1 MVQRRRILAA
11 VTRARL
17 VELAREFE
25 IPGLTRRPK
34 EEIVRAISAKR
45 SVKTHDL
52 LESLKRE
59 ELKAACRAVKLDDGG
74 RQKAALIARLMGE
87 EDGQLKSAAKRAGNT
102 TKIAMWMLDPD
113 YDGRGLCPQQVFS
126 PMAGPKDGSARL
138 AKNLKAEIDE
148 ELIEAYRG
156 TVSLPFD
163 PGDHRRVAV
172 RIVDDWGI
180 ESLKIVDI
188 N

>member
-25 IPGLTRRPK
+25 IPGLTGKPK

-45 SVKTHDL
+45 SVKTRDL

-87 EDGQLKSAAKRAGNT
+87 EDGQPKSAAKRAGKRPAPEEKPPAAKKNSQG
-102 TKIAMWMLDPD
+102 KRGSRAMAKGKPKREIEHYDHKDKTRVNNPPVGLVTPRTDP
-113 YDGRGLCPQQVFS
+113 
-126 PMAGPKDGSARL
+126 
-138 AKNLKAEIDE
+138 E
-148 ELIEAYRG
+148 
-156 TVSLPFD
+156 
-163 PGDHRRVAV
+163 
-172 RIVDDWGI
+172 
-180 ESLKIVDI
+180 
-188 N
+188 